1 LRAVLLLF
9 LKQRLFGI
17 GRSRRAPFANPFE
30 YWIHSAD
37 RISKVVRYW
46 SIHMINYPR
55 FSTVF
60 AIRAMQYCRLLELKI
75 EFTQQSKGRWR
86 PAGLLFLTAFLT
98 LLTWSAAAVAAPG
111 SRVTFNDEGIALVDG
126 KPFFPIGV
134 FTYNL
139 DPTVLAELREVHCNT
154 VLHGFN
160 PDQLNLLHDHGLMA
174 VCETSEP
181 WIKAAKDHPALLA
194 WYLTDEPE
202 NRGVTPEGEHKRC
215 ADLKKLDPN
224 HPISLCHTSYEALT
238 KFKDACDVTM
248 TDIYPITKNRDMN
261 IMGVSIVMDEA
272 RRIHGQ
278 GWPQWT
284 YIQTFGGPETDGGV
298 WAVPLPH
305 EVRFMAYQALVHRA
319 TGILYFSYWP
329 QQPRTWQSLAMLN
342 KEIQFL
348 VPWLV
353 AAGRDSMAKVDDAN
367 IQVRVR
373 TTANNKSGL
382 AIAINTTAKF
392 TQTTVH
398 LPPSAS
404 ELSAPFEDRAL
415 KPSTK
420 GELAERFSPY
430 GVHVYT
436 WGAEPNV
443 LLARE
448 QP

>member
-1 LRAVLLLF
+1 MNDNACLPVTFAN
-9 LKQRLFGI
+9 RLFQNWG
-17 GRSRRAPFANPFE
+17 
-30 YWIHSAD
+30 
-37 RISKVVRYW
+37 
-46 SIHMINYPR
+46 
-55 FSTVF
+55 
-60 AIRAMQYCRLLELKI
+60 LLELKI
-75 EFTQQSKGRWR
+75 DFAQKSKSPPRLVR
-86 PAGLLFLTAFLT
+86 LVSLAALFALVASSPAT
-98 LLTWSAAAVAAPG
+98 LAAPG
-111 SRVTFNDEGIALVDG
+111 TRVTFTDEGIALVDG

-134 FTYNL
+134 FIYNL

-160 PDQLNLLHDHGLMA
+160 PDQLNVLHDHGFMA

-181 WIKAAKDHPALLA
+181 WIKAAKDRPALLA

-202 NRGVTPEGEHKRC
+202 NRGVTPEGEHKRY

-224 HPISLCHTSYEALT
+224 HPVGLCHTSFEALT

-261 IMGVSIVMDEA
+261 IMGVSIMMDEA

-305 EVRFMAYQALVHRA
+305 ELRFMAYQALVHRA

-329 QQPRTWQSLAMLN
+329 QQPRTWQSLATLN
-342 KEIQFL
+342 KEVQSL
-348 VPWLV
+348 VPRLV
-353 AAGRDSMAKVDDAN
+353 ARGHDSMAKADDPN
-367 IQVRVR
+367 VQVRVR

-382 AIAINTTAKF
+382 VITINTTPKF
-392 TQTTVH
+392 SQTTLH
-398 LPPSAS
+398 LTPAAS
-404 ELSAPFEDRAL
+404 KLTAPFENRTVE
-415 KPSTK
+415 PSTK
-420 GELAERFSPY
+420 GELTERFSPY

-436 WGAEPNV
+436 WGSEPTV
-443 LLARE
+443 TLARE
-448 QP
+448 QQ

>member
-1 LRAVLLLF
+1 MSKYTRFSAF
-9 LKQRLFGI
+9 SA
-17 GRSRRAPFANPFE
+17 SRR
-30 YWIHSAD
+30 
-37 RISKVVRYW
+37 
-46 SIHMINYPR
+46 
-55 FSTVF
+55 
-60 AIRAMQYCRLLELKI
+60 MQYCRPLELKI
-75 EFTQQSKGRWR
+75 EFAQQSKSPWR
-86 PAGLLFLTAFLT
+86 PVRLHSLTAFLT
-98 LLTWSAAAVAAPG
+98 LLTWSAAAVAATG
-111 SRVTFNDEGIALVDG
+111 SHVTFNDEGIALVDG

-160 PDQLNLLHDHGLMA
+160 PDQLDLLHAQGLMT
-174 VCETSEP
+174 VCETSGP
-181 WIKAAKDHPALLA
+181 WLKAAKDHPALLA

-202 NRGVTPEGEHKRC
+202 NRGVTPEGEHKRY

-224 HPISLCHTSYEALT
+224 HPIGLCHTSFEALT

-248 TDIYPITKNRDMN
+248 TDIYPITKNRDTN
-261 IMGVSIVMDEA
+261 IMGVSIMMDEA
-272 RRIHGQ
+272 RRIHGA

-305 EVRFMAYQALVHRA
+305 ELRFMTYQALVHRA

-329 QQPRTWQSLAMLN
+329 RQPRTWQSLVTLN
-342 KEIQFL
+342 KEIQSL
-348 VPWLV
+348 VPRLV
-353 AAGRDSMAKVDDAN
+353 TPGHDSMAKADDSS

-373 TTANNKSGL
+373 TAANNKSGL
-382 AIAINTTAKF
+382 VIAINRMPKF
-392 TQTTVH
+392 ARTMLR
-398 LPPSAS
+398 LPAAAG
-404 ELSAPFEDRAL
+404 ELIAPFENRVP

-436 WGAEPNV
+436 WGPEPNV
-443 LLARE
+443 VLARE